1 MGFTYSPISKD
12 DSTIS
17 DKVLYWN
24 ETMVFNE
31 YLSNDFEKIIHA
43 IFYRN
48 IIHIGFLIEKDI
60 SIILTNIF
68 GLNIGNNFI
77 KEIQLFLT

>member
-17 DKVLYWN
+17 DKVSYLN
-24 ETMVFNE
+24 ETMVFRE
-31 YLSNDFEKIIHA
+31 SLSNNFENIIHA

-48 IIHIGFLIEKDI
+48 ISK
-60 SIILTNIF
+60 ILRNIF
-68 GLNIGNNFI
+68 GLNTGNNFSE
-77 KEIQLFLT
+77 EIYFFLA

>member
-17 DKVLYWN
+17 DKVSYLN
-24 ETMVFNE
+24 ENF
-31 YLSNDFEKIIHA
+31 
-43 IFYRN
+43 
-48 IIHIGFLIEKDI
+48 
-60 SIILTNIF
+60 SIILINIF
-68 GLNIGNNFI
+68 GLNTGNNFN